1 MSFYL
6 KFSFFDR
13 NTRLVHQQHPSCLL
27 GALWQIVIIIGA
39 STLVYTPFVIASNK
53 QEEA

>member
-1 MSFYL
+1 MTAIQDSFI
-6 KFSFFDR
+6 
-13 NTRLVHQQHPSCLL
+13 NNILVVFW